1 MVRFANIVLAHRTA
15 SCSLNLRVGQ
25 EWGIF
30 VKLEFIPKV
39 ITLLAGAIV
48 SVTTIVNDMD
58 VTYSLEL
65 LLATL
70 IIFYIIGIIAK
81 KIIQKVMEGNMFIKR
96 QDAAVENID
105 VPQRDEDDMES
116 NGNMKPVV
124 GDNE

>member
-1 MVRFANIVLAHRTA
+1 M
-15 SCSLNLRVGQ
+15 
-25 EWGIF
+25 
-30 VKLEFIPKV
+30 KLEFIPKF

-105 VPQRDEDDMES
+105 VPQRDEDDLES